1 METYDQKIN
10 KISAKLKQSGH
21 YEEFE
26 ELRAKLS
33 KARSRIR
40 VDHARY
46 ERYFSSEVS
55 KSINTY
61 IFSYGFDPHI
71 SDERNHSGK
80 EIIQILKDDI
90 AKFEKLLSTIE
101 FIQKCNFEAEQ
112 LDKYNKPKSK
122 ILGLF

>member
-1 METYDQKIN
+1 MESHDQRIN

-26 ELRAKLS
+26 ELIAKRG
-33 KARSRIR
+33 KARSRIM

-46 ERYFSSEVS
+46 ERYFSSAVS

-101 FIQKCNFEAEQ
+101 FIQKVNFEAEQ
-112 LDKYNKPKSK
+112 LNKWNKSK
-122 ILGLF
+122 SKMFGLF